1 MTRGRVAR
9 NVEPQ
14 RSASLQVERRGPKTF
29 MNRLFC
35 TLIAVICAAANAVNT
50 AHAAETGEGA
60 KFFEV
65 EVRPILANRCYEC
78 HGEKKQ
84 KGGLRVDGIGF
95 LKAGGDTGPALVA
108 GDPDKSPI
116 IEAVRYHNA
125 DFQMPPKGALPS
137 VEVAALEK
145 WVKMGAPWPQTDAQ
159 ATTVLEGGFT
169 AEQRAYWFFQPLAK
183 VSPPQLDSN
192 WVRGDIDRFILKK
205 QREAGVDPAPEADRA
220 ELVRR
225 VYFDLH
231 GLPPQSEEAARFIA
245 DEAPDAYERLVDS
258 LLASPR
264 YGQRWAQ
271 HWLDLVRYA
280 ESDGYNED
288 AYRPAAWR
296 YRDWVIESFNRDKPY
311 DQFLTEQIAG
321 DEINSGDPNVLIATA
336 YLRNPVYEWN
346 QRDVRGQWEIILTDI
361 TDTTGEVFLG
371 LSFGCAR
378 CHNHK
383 FDPILQKDYFR
394 LKSFFASVLWRDD
407 MTLATAAERDQHR
420 AKQAA
425 WESATQEI
433 RAKMDALLEGA
444 RNGAE
449 ARALKMFT
457 DELQEMV
464 RKPAADR
471 DAIETQLAGLCQRQI
486 TRAGRGVDAQKNLK
500 KEEEKQ
506 AYKAL
511 EEQLKAF
518 DSMKPE
524 PLPEAF
530 VATDTGPSAAPTT
543 MKTRKGS
550 QEIAPGFLS
559 ILDPREA
566 TIEPVGNS
574 TGRRLALAK
583 WMTRPDNPLSTRVIV
598 NRVWQYH
605 FGRGIVASANDFGK
619 LGEKP
624 SHPELLDWLAARF
637 SAEGWS
643 FKKLH
648 REILLSAVYR
658 QTARRQPTDFLSKT
672 DPSNRLLWRFNP
684 RRLDAEQVRDAML
697 AASGELDLRDG
708 GPPEEGTSLVRSIF
722 TKKKRNRPTEILQ
735 SLDMPAGFTSTA
747 ERQSTTTPTQALLLL
762 NGEWSMARA
771 RKLGEQVGTVE
782 EAWMRV
788 LGRLPSVRERA
799 MLEQHLGGSYSVA
812 PGDGAA
818 SPVLAVRPGEFRE
831 KSPQERLLVAAE
843 RKEEDDFT
851 VEAYV
856 SLDSVDVNASV
867 RTIASRWTGAKDSVE
882 GYGWSLG
889 VTGMKSR
896 YSPQTVIVQLAGE
909 DENANSGYEV
919 VTSKIK
925 IELGRRYHVAA
936 TVSCQEHR
944 VVFRIQD
951 VSEPGLPVQTASV
964 AHSIRS
970 KLSSGSAGLVFGGL
984 HRRQPAHQWDGFIYA
999 ARVFHEPLDD
1009 AAWKLPVE
1017 SWGRG
1022 VARWSAVAA
1031 GAEAP
1036 GVQWSGLEVHG
1047 VDSADPRRKAMH
1059 DLCQVLLNTNEFFY
1073 LH

>member
-1 MTRGRVAR
+1 M
-9 NVEPQ
+9 
-14 RSASLQVERRGPKTF
+14 K
-29 MNRLFC
+29 RLFC
-35 TLIAVICAAANAVNT
+35 AFIVSVAVTRAV
-50 AHAAETGEGA
+50 AHAAEPADGA
-60 KFFEV
+60 KFFEM
-65 EVRPILANRCYEC
+65 EVRPILVNRCYEC

-95 LKAGGDTGPALVA
+95 LKAGGDTGSALIA
-108 GDPDKSPI
+108 GDPDKSPM
-116 IEAVRYHNA
+116 IEAVRYRNS
-125 DFQMPPKGALPS
+125 DFQMPPKGALPAG
-137 VEVAALEK
+137 EVAVLEK
-145 WVKMGAPWPQTDAQ
+145 WVRMGAPWPQPSGQ
-159 ATTVLEGGFT
+159 AEVLDGGFT
-169 AEQRAYWFFQPLAK
+169 AEQRGYWFFQPLAK
-183 VSPPQLDSN
+183 VAPPKVDSA
-192 WVRGDIDRFILKK
+192 WVRGDIDRFILEK
-205 QREAGVDPAPEADRA
+205 QREVGVDPAVEADRA
-220 ELVRR
+220 ELARR

-231 GLPPQSEEAARFIA
+231 GLPPQPEQAASFIA
-245 DEAPDAYERLVDS
+245 DQAPDAYERLVDA

-296 YRDWVIESFNRDKPY
+296 YRDWVIESLNRDKPY
-311 DQFLTEQIAG
+311 DQFVREQIAG
-321 DEINSGDPNVLIATA
+321 DEIDPGDPNVLIATA

-394 LKSFFASVLWRDD
+394 LKSFFTSVLWRDD
-407 MTLATAAERDQHR
+407 ATLATAVERKQFE
-420 AKQAA
+420 AKQAV

-433 RAKMDALLEGA
+433 RAKMDALLGGA

-457 DELQEMV
+457 EDLQEMV
-464 RKPAADR
+464 SKPAAER
-471 DAIETQLAGLCQRQI
+471 DALEAQLAGLCQRQI
-486 TRAGRGVDAQKNLK
+486 TRAGRGVDAQKSLK
-500 KEEEKQ
+500 KDEDKQ

-511 EEQLKAF
+511 DEQLKAF
-518 DSMKPE
+518 DSIKPE

-530 VATDTGPSAAPTT
+530 VATDAGRIAAPTT

-559 ILDPREA
+559 ILDPREPL
-566 TIEPVGNS
+566 IEPVGNS
-574 TGRRLALAK
+574 TGRRLALAN
-583 WMTRPDNPLSTRVIV
+583 WITRPDNPLSTRVIV

-605 FGRGIVASANDFGK
+605 FGRGIVGSANDFGK

-624 SHPELLDWLAARF
+624 SHPELLDWLAAKF

-648 REILLSAVYR
+648 REILLSAAYR
-658 QTARRQPTDFLSKT
+658 QTARRQPSDFLSKK
-672 DPSNRLLWRFNP
+672 DPGNRLLWRFNP

-697 AASGELDLRDG
+697 AASGELEIRDG

-735 SLDMPAGFTSTA
+735 SLDMPAGFSSTA

-762 NGEWSMARA
+762 NGEWALARA
-771 RKLGEQVGTVE
+771 RKLGEQVSTVE
-782 EAWMRV
+782 EAWKRV
-788 LGRLPSVRERA
+788 LGRLPSERERA
-799 MLEQHLGGSYSVA
+799 MLKEHLFGNYSIP

-818 SPVLAVRPGEFRE
+818 SPVLAVQPGEFRE
-831 KSPQERLLVAAE
+831 RSPQERLLVATE
-843 RKEEDDFT
+843 RREDDDFT
-851 VEAYV
+851 VEAYL
-856 SLDSVDVNASV
+856 SLDSIDSNASV

-889 VTGMKSR
+889 VTGVKSR
-896 YSPQTVIVQLAGE
+896 YLPQTLIAQFSGE

-919 VTSKIK
+919 VPSKIR
-925 IELGRRYHVAA
+925 IEFGRRYHLAA

-944 VVFRIQD
+944 VVFRVQD
-951 VSEPGLPVQTASV
+951 LSEPGLPVQTSSV
-964 AHSIRS
+964 PHSIRS
-970 KLSSGSAGLVFGGL
+970 KLSSGSSGLVFGGL

-999 ARVFHEPLDD
+999 ARVFQEPLDD

-1022 VARWSAVAA
+1022 VARWNA
-1031 GAEAP
+1031 GALVTEAP
-1036 GVQWSGLEVHG
+1036 GVQWSGVEVHG
-1047 VDSADPRRKAMH
+1047 VDPSDPQRKAMS